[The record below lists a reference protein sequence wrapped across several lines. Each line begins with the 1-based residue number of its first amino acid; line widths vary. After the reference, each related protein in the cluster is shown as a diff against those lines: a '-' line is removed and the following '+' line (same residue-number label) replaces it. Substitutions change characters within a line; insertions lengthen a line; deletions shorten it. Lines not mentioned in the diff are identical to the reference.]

1 MLVQLNLKLQPRLL
15 VPLLSNHDL
24 TWMQIFS
31 WLRFYL
37 NFRFFFQ
44 FFKALN
50 LLEYIIYMIYY
61 YAALGIIPD
70 SGKKERWASNRSL
83 KIYPDGK
90 IHTTDTKQNM
100 QT

>member
-1 MLVQLNLKLQPRLL
+1 MDADFLVVEILPK
-15 VPLLSNHDL
+15 
-24 TWMQIFS
+24 FS
-31 WLRFYL
+31 
-37 NFRFFFQ
+37 FFFQ
-44 FFKALN
+44 FFKASN